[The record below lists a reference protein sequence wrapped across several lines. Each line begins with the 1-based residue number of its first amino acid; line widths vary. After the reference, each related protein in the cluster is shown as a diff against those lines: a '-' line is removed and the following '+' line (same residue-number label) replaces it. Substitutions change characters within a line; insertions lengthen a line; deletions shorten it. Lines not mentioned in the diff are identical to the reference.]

1 MPEVGEPTLDQL
13 RVLAVVADEGSF
25 SAAARVLGRA
35 QSVISYTVGQLEA
48 QLGLA
53 LFERGGRAPVLTEAG
68 RALVADARRVGGLVQ
83 ELRARAL
90 ALRQG
95 TEAEVSLAVDVMFP
109 VPRLVEA
116 LRAFAVAFPTVGLR
130 LRVEALGG
138 VAHLVLQGVC
148 CLGVSGWAGT
158 VSDAL
163 ESRAIGTLKL
173 VPVAGPSHPLAG
185 MGRINGAALREHT
198 QLVLSDGSG
207 LTEGQDYGVFSLRT
221 WRLGD
226 LSAKHA
232 LLKAGLGWGNMP
244 LHLVEED
251 IAGGQLVRL
260 QVEASP
266 EYDYPV
272 SLITPAG
279 AVMGPALQW
288 LAEALAKCGKEDRKD
303 VLF

>member
-13 RVLAVVADEGSF
+13 RVLAAVAEQGSF
-25 SAAARVLGRA
+25 SAAARMLGRA
-35 QSVISYTVGQLEA
+35 QSVISYTVAQLEA

-68 RALVADARRVGGLVQ
+68 RAVVADARRVGSLVQ

-95 TEAEVSLAVDVMFP
+95 TEAEVALAVDVMFP

-116 LRAFAVAFPTVGLR
+116 LRAFAVAYPTVGLR

-138 VAHLVLQGVC
+138 VAQQVLQGAC
-148 CLGVSGWAGT
+148 CLGVTGWAGT
-158 VSDAL
+158 LSDAL
-163 ESRAIGTLKL
+163 ECRAIGTLKL
-173 VPVAGPSHPLAG
+173 VPVAAPFHPLAG
-185 MGRINGAALREHT
+185 MARIRGAALREHT
-198 QLVLSDGSG
+198 QLVLSDSSH
-207 LTEGQDYGVFSLRT
+207 LTEGQDFGVLSVRT

-251 IAGGQLVRL
+251 ILAGVLVRL
-260 QVEASP
+260 AVDANP
-266 EYDYPV
+266 EHDYPI
-272 SLITPAG
+272 SLVTQAG
-279 AVMGPALQW
+279 AIMGPAAGW
-288 LAEALAKCGKEDRKD
+288 LADALSDGR
-303 VLF
+303 

>member
-109 VPRLVEA
+109 VSRGGTSAVEGH
-116 LRAFAVAFPTVGLR
+116 AVPGGYSGATPT
-130 LRVEALGG
+130 ATTDTS
-138 VAHLVLQGVC
+138 VAWASSAA
-148 CLGVSGWAGT
+148 SGSPARYA
-158 VSDAL
+158 D
-163 ESRAIGTLKL
+163 
-173 VPVAGPSHPLAG
+173 
-185 MGRINGAALREHT
+185 
-198 QLVLSDGSG
+198 
-207 LTEGQDYGVFSLRT
+207 TEVQ
-221 WRLGD
+221 
-226 LSAKHA
+226 A
-232 LLKAGLGWGNMP
+232 
-244 LHLVEED
+244 
-251 IAGGQLVRL
+251 
-260 QVEASP
+260 ASP
-266 EYDYPV
+266 E
-272 SLITPAG
+272 
-279 AVMGPALQW
+279 Q
-288 LAEALAKCGKEDRKD
+288 
-303 VLF
+303 